1 VHVPT
6 HLLLIRHGQ
15 STWNAQ
21 RRWQG
26 QADPPLTE
34 LGEEQAR
41 EAARHLGT
49 FDAIYASD
57 LHRAAVTAEIVAGE
71 RGVGPVVPEP
81 RLREHDVGEWTGMTV
96 DEVKSD
102 WPGYLEEHRR
112 PPGFEPAEQVVT
124 RLESLFHDLA
134 ALHAGGEVL
143 CVTHGGVIRVLR
155 RHLDAPDEVMP
166 NLGGSWF
173 TVTDDGAVHAGHVVR
188 LLGDELT
195 TPRQ

>member
-1 VHVPT
+1 VVVPT

-41 EAARHLGT
+41 EAARQLGT

-57 LHRAAVTAEIVAGE
+57 LHRAAVTAGIVADELGL
-71 RGVGPVVPEP
+71 GPVVPEP

-96 DEVKSD
+96 DQVKSD

-112 PPGFEPAEQVVT
+112 PPGFEPAEHVVA
-124 RLESLFHDLA
+124 RLVSLFHDLSA
-134 ALHAGGEVL
+134 RHPGGEVL

-155 RHLDAPDEVMP
+155 RELEAPDEVMP

-173 TVTDDGAVHAGHVVR
+173 TAADDGAVHAGHVVR
-188 LLGDELT
+188 LLVDELT